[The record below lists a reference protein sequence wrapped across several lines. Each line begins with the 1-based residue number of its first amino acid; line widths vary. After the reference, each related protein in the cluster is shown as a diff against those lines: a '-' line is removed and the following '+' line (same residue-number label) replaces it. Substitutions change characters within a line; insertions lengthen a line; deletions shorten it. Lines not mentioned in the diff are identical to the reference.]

1 MMLATG
7 PVGCR
12 SGTAAKRGCGIIRVT
27 DVSHRSS
34 LSDIR
39 RDPILCRRVL
49 LVQGLHY

>member
-12 SGTAAKRGCGIIRVT
+12 SGTAAKRGIIRVT